1 MTDIKKFKFALIG
14 CGYWGNNIARVF
26 SELKENGLFKGEIIL
41 YDKIYDKA
49 KEFSKKYGFIAV
61 KLLDDILTDSQII
74 AALIITPSS
83 THYNLTKQFLEAG
96 KSVFVEKPFT
106 LNSKKAMELV
116 NLAKDKNKILMVGLI
131 FRFHE
136 GILELK
142 RRIDLGEFGSILFLI
157 GTKFGYHVPKE
168 DSGVIFTLA
177 VNDFDISCFL
187 LDEKYPETI
196 LAQKGE
202 YLQINLEDIVNIS
215 LVFPNN
221 VQGYFMESWLVPL
234 FDRHREL
241 YIIGS
246 KKTAKID
253 YLKPNEM
260 VIYEAEIKKEELDER
275 ILFKMEKSNRQKVV
289 FEFKEPL
296 KEEMKH
302 FIQCI
307 SEQKT
312 PNSDGL
318 VGYRAVKMCELAIKS
333 ANLGKRINMKQE
345 IKNNKK

>member
-1 MTDIKKFKFALIG
+1 MKMIKNNGTKLALIG

-26 SELKENGLFKGEIIL
+26 SELKSDQLFNGEIVVNDIDFNRAL
-41 YDKIYDKA
+41 D
-49 KEFSKKYGFIAV
+49 FSKKYGFQAIESLDQIVNDGDISAV
-61 KLLDDILTDSQII
+61 
-74 AALIITPSS
+74 LIVTPSS
-83 THYNLTKQFLEAG
+83 THYDLSKLFLNAG
-96 KSVFVEKPFT
+96 KHVFVEKPFT
-106 LNSKKAMELV
+106 LDSKKAMELV
-116 NLAKDKNKILMVGLI
+116 KLAEKRERTLMIGLI

-142 RRIDLGEFGSILFLI
+142 RRIDLGEFGKILFFI

-177 VNDFDISCFL
+177 VNDFDIFCFL
-187 LDEKYPETI
+187 LNQKYPEAI
-196 LAQKGE
+196 FAQKGD
-202 YLQINLEDIVNIS
+202 YLNNNFEDIANIS
-215 LVFPNN
+215 IIFSGNI
-221 VQGYFMESWLVPL
+221 QGYFIESWLVPL

-302 FIQCI
+302 FLECI
-307 SEQKT
+307 LNKKK
-312 PNSDGL
+312 PKSDGM
-318 VGYRAVKMCELAIKS
+318 VGFRAVKMCEIAIES
-333 ANLGKRINMKQE
+333 ANLGKSIILKE
-345 IKNNKK
+345 NK